1 MWEDQAQRQGLDW
14 LRKRDYNEVL
24 SICSLGLV
32 PRGEQSPTEGEN
44 VGNLVTRGY
53 KENGENNDHR
63 FCIRHMGGLYTRTL
77 DVL

>member
-24 SICSLGLV
+24 GLWSLGLV
-32 PRGEQSPTEGEN
+32 LRGDKSPTEGEN
-44 VGNLVTRGY
+44 VGNLVIRGY

-63 FCIRHMGGLYTRTL
+63 YCIKHKDDSYTRT
-77 DVL
+77 